1 VTEEEAL
8 DFIKSLGLGEFQ
20 IAYTE
25 AEHIEGENGSVQKDS
40 FQLERVVEGVPVNYV
55 YEHVLPVYEKAA
67 SWADEDGTV
76 HEPEDRTWQEEL
88 MKIHYTAGTLK
99 SFAYTAA
106 LDISDLSD
114 EKLFLLPFEEIQQ
127 IFRDSLIPQIAA
139 SRTNPKLTVIG
150 TAADGSGLAWTQYPS
165 PESASMEFTVTK
177 VKLGYMRQ
185 RENGSAEQ
193 GILTPVWDFYG
204 TWKAKEPDGQGGYEE
219 HTMDHEAVSLMTI
232 DACTGSVVQR
242 VLGY

>member
-1 VTEEEAL
+1 
-8 DFIKSLGLGEFQ
+8 
-20 IAYTE
+20 
-25 AEHIEGENGSVQKDS
+25 
-40 FQLERVVEGVPVNYV
+40 
-55 YEHVLPVYEKAA
+55 
-67 SWADEDGTV
+67 
-76 HEPEDRTWQEEL
+76 
-88 MKIHYTAGTLK
+88 
-99 SFAYTAA
+99 
-106 LDISDLSD
+106 
-114 EKLFLLPFEEIQQ
+114 
-127 IFRDSLIPQIAA
+127 
-139 SRTNPKLTVIG
+139 
-150 TAADGSGLAWTQYPS
+150 
-165 PESASMEFTVTK
+165 MEFTVTK